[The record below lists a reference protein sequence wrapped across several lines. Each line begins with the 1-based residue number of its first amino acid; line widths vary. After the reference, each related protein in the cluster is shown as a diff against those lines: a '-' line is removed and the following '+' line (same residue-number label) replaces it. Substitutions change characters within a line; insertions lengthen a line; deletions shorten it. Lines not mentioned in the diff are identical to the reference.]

1 MTEYER
7 TAVKNVITL
16 GCSRQLK
23 AKNIS
28 IYIKDGQPYIHW
40 IGEFSNGNDV
50 YEVDIPKMDVNI
62 DVIIEDKPIEF
73 DTLGNVSYPKISFAR
88 QFYAVQDNVEFN
100 IACKKREMT
109 KEQIE
114 KELGYKV
121 KIKDENDEE
130 EYINENNTR

>member
-1 MTEYER
+1 MTEWEK

-23 AKNIS
+23 AKDIS
-28 IYIKDGQPYIHW
+28 IYIEDGQPYIHW
-40 IGEFSNGNDV
+40 VGEFSNGNNV

-62 DVIIEDKPIEF
+62 DAIIEDGDVEF
-73 DTLGNVSYPKISFAR
+73 DTLWCCKIPKVSFAR
-88 QFYAVQDNVEFN
+88 HFYAVQDGVKFTVT
-100 IACKKREMT
+100 CKKREMT

-121 KIKDENDEE
+121 KIKDKDDD
-130 EYINENNTR
+130 

>member
-1 MTEYER
+1 MTEWER

-23 AKNIS
+23 AKDIC
-28 IYIKDGQPYIHW
+28 IYIEDGQPYIHW
-40 IGEFSNGNDV
+40 VGEFSNGNNV

-62 DVIIEDKPIEF
+62 DAIVEDRPIEF
-73 DTLGNVSYPKISFAR
+73 NTLGHASYPMVSFAR
-88 QFYAVQDNVEFN
+88 HFYAVQDGVKFTV
-100 IACKKREMT
+100 ACKKREMT

-121 KIKDENDEE
+121 KIKDEDE
-130 EYINENNTR
+130 